1 MDKIAQGGV
10 PLDQCLQ
17 TLKEVRDSNN
27 EDTKYHQIENLRSQ
41 VSSPMISQKLGEI
54 LGALKIPDNIGTV
67 DPSSGKPY
75 PQTSSKLNELINQIE
90 QMKETSKMSGN
101 SFNFSKYAQQNQAPI
116 KKKKT
121 RGNPFRVLMGKIG
134 KLLDHG
140 LEKREITRYLMKEKI
155 WNEETISRAVGV
167 VKEYNKKKHK
177 RVSES
182 QTLPNAKNDW
192 PRIDPDYSKRSNP
205 ELITSIC
212 WLNSLAHIDPNKT
225 SFAKEVA
232 DRSGVKT
239 MIRKIKS
246 ELLSRGMS
254 EDDLNLIMK

>member
-90 QMKETSKMSGN
+90 
-101 SFNFSKYAQQNQAPI
+101 I
-116 KKKKT
+116 
-121 RGNPFRVLMGKIG
+121 
-134 KLLDHG
+134 
-140 LEKREITRYLMKEKI
+140 
-155 WNEETISRAVGV
+155 
-167 VKEYNKKKHK
+167 
-177 RVSES
+177 
-182 QTLPNAKNDW
+182 
-192 PRIDPDYSKRSNP
+192 
-205 ELITSIC
+205 
-212 WLNSLAHIDPNKT
+212 
-225 SFAKEVA
+225 
-232 DRSGVKT
+232 
-239 MIRKIKS
+239 
-246 ELLSRGMS
+246 
-254 EDDLNLIMK
+254 